1 MSTTVE
7 ISVVVL
13 IAATMSL
20 FALLICLLERRT
32 RFFDADLKTAS
43 TWLSLSN
50 VAMLTAAIALLFH
63 EALPFWLGAC
73 IIICGAHFGILFGFF
88 AMYRGLG
95 RRPRYWLFGS
105 VSAINVGL
113 HWAFVLTGP
122 AATVLFVTTSVMNS
136 IYTLIMAVIILRLS
150 KPYERELRLLVS
162 FPFFVLFSGYML
174 RLALLAT
181 GAPLSVHLT
190 TTALIAFALAY
201 SALQWSFALIAL
213 RAARLNQSL
222 NREQKRAYEL
232 AESRARFLAHMS
244 HEIRTPLNSVIGLAD
259 VLQGIV
265 KQPDARKLIGHIQH
279 SGDLLI
285 YILNDIL
292 DVSKLQAN
300 AVTLEKRPFDPE
312 TLLDQIRASHD
323 PKCRERGIALTV
335 ELGPEA
341 AGDWLGDGHR
351 VNQILQNVVGNA
363 VKFTQTGCVRVAISG
378 TEALQIVIEDTGIGM
393 TEVQVATLF
402 DEFNQADEGITR
414 RFGGT
419 GLGMTIVHRLVT
431 AMGGTIAV
439 ESQPQ
444 QGTRFTISLP
454 LDRATPVKEVE
465 TDPVLVPLH
474 DFSALKV
481 LCADDSAVNLM
492 VLRAMLRQLGI
503 EPQIAVDGHAAIRMT
518 EQQAFDIYLL
528 DISMPG
534 FSGIETLHH
543 LHQLEKD
550 RHRTPAYAVAA
561 TANALSSDLTLYLAS
576 GFDAHLPKPIRL
588 EALRSVLL
596 ACQEEQESRM
606 TPSGLSAFVAK
617 EQKAS
622 HA

>member
-13 IAATMSL
+13 IAATMAL
-20 FALLICLLERRT
+20 FALLICLLERRI
-32 RFFDADLKTAS
+32 RSADMDLKSGS

-50 VAMLTAAIALLFH
+50 VAMLTAAIALLYH
-63 EALPFWLGAC
+63 ESMPFWLGAC

-88 AMYRGLG
+88 AMNRGLG
-95 RRPRYWLFGS
+95 GRPRYWLYAS
-105 VSAINVGL
+105 VSAVNVSL
-113 HWAFVLTGP
+113 QWAFVLTGP
-122 AATVLFVTTSVMNS
+122 TATLLFISTSVING
-136 IYTLIMAVIILRLS
+136 IYTLIMALIILRLS
-150 KPYERELRLLVS
+150 KPYERELRVLVC
-162 FPFFVLFSGYML
+162 FPFFVLCSGYML
-174 RLALLAT
+174 RLALLIA
-181 GAPLSVHLT
+181 GAPLSVHIT

-201 SALQWSFALIAL
+201 SALQWSFGLIAL

-222 NREQKRAYEL
+222 SREQQRAHEL
-232 AESRARFLAHMS
+232 AEARARFLAHMS

-265 KQPDARKLIGHIQH
+265 KQPDARELIGHIQH

-285 YILNDIL
+285 HILNDIL

-300 AVTLEKRPFDPE
+300 AVTLETRPFDPGM
-312 TLLDQIRASHD
+312 LLDQIRASHD
-323 PKCRERGIALTV
+323 PKCQERGITLAV
-335 ELGPEA
+335 DLGPEA
-341 AGDWLGDGHR
+341 AGEWMGDGHR

-363 VKFTQTGCVRVAISG
+363 VKFTESGSVRLSISG
-378 TEALQIVIEDTGIGM
+378 TEHLQIVVEDTGIGM
-393 TEVQVATLF
+393 TEAQISTLF
-402 DEFNQADEGITR
+402 VEFNQADEGITR

-439 ESQPQ
+439 ESQQQ

-454 LDRATPVKEVE
+454 LDRAAPAPDVQA
-465 TDPVLVPLH
+465 DPVVVPLH
-474 DFSALKV
+474 DFSAMNV

-503 EPQIAVDGHAAIRMT
+503 EPQVAEDGHAAIRIA
-518 EQQAFDIYLL
+518 EDQAFDIYLL

-534 FSGIETLHH
+534 FSGIETLHR
-543 LHQLEKD
+543 LRQMEKD
-550 RHRTPAYAVAA
+550 QHRSPAYAVAA
-561 TANALSSDLTLYLAS
+561 TANALSTDLAHYVAS

-588 EALRSVLL
+588 EALRAVLL
-596 ACQEEQESRM
+596 ACQAEQRNAIGQAD
-606 TPSGLSAFVAK
+606 PSAFVARD
-617 EQKAS
+617 QAVS
-622 HA
+622 HV